1 MFSIRNIQIQII
13 CEFEKNVDLL
23 PQIVSLL

>member
-1 MFSIRNIQIQII
+1 MFSIRKIQIQII

-23 PQIVSLL
+23 PKIVLLR